1 MAKTLTKAEQQQI
14 DRLLKKGMIVP
25 PQPQILESIYAE
37 IDKPR
42 ISMTAI
48 GKLIAQD
55 VGLSATIFKLVNSP
69 FYYTGKRIERIDK
82 AVLIIGLTALINV
95 VKGVS
100 LRKAIGGA
108 EVAYQKFWERSTDIA
123 LLTSIV
129 ACKQVS
135 ACNIAVD
142 QAYITGLF
150 HDCGVPILMQR
161 FPDYCASFR
170 LTEGTNWP
178 DLPSEDRRFKTDHA
192 VVGYLVARHWQL
204 PDFVCQAVR
213 FHHDQLHT
221 EHAALTL
228 AAMLQMATH
237 LYNLAAGLADAEW
250 GNRASH
256 VLQEIGLNHDGLKE
270 FEEDALDLFRA
281 QNVR

>member
-1 MAKTLTKAEQQQI
+1 MAKTLTKPEQQQI
-14 DRLLKKGMIVP
+14 DQLLKKGIIVP
-25 PQPQILESIYAE
+25 PQPQILALIHAE
-37 IDKPR
+37 INKSR

-48 GKLIAQD
+48 GKLITQD

-69 FYYTGKRIERIDK
+69 FYYAGKRIERIDK
-82 AVLIIGLTALINV
+82 AVLIIGLTALVNV
-95 VKGVS
+95 IKGVS

-108 EVAYQKFWERSTDIA
+108 ELAYQKFWERSTDIA

-129 ACKQVS
+129 ACKQIS

-142 QAYITGLF
+142 QAYIAGLF

-170 LTEGTNWP
+170 LTEGVNWP
-178 DLPSEDRRFKTDHA
+178 DLEEEDRRFKTDHM

-213 FHHDQLHT
+213 FHHDHLHT

-228 AAMLQMATH
+228 VSMLQMATH
-237 LYNLAAGLADAEW
+237 LYNLAAGLPDTEW
-250 GNRASH
+250 DGSASQ
-256 VLQEIGLNHDGLKE
+256 VLQEIGLNHEGVRE
-270 FEEDALDLFRA
+270 FEEDALDLFST
-281 QNVR
+281 QKIL